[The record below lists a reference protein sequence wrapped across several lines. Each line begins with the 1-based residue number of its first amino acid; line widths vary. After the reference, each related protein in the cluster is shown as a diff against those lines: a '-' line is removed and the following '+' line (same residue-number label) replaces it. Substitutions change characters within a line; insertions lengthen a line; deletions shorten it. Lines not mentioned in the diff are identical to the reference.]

1 MTDRLHTDTLII
13 GAGSAGCVIANRLS
27 ANPEHQVTLV
37 EAGGKDSWHWI
48 HIPVGYLY
56 TMGNPKTDWCYKT
69 TPQQGLN
76 GRSLAYPRGRVLG
89 GCSSING
96 MIYMRG
102 QKDDYASWGEGW
114 SWDDVLPYYKKS
126 ENYHRGP
133 DEYHSDQGE
142 MLVQEQRLKWEV
154 LETFKKVCEESGFVD
169 RPDFNRGDNSG
180 VGYFEV
186 TQKKGVR
193 WSRRA
198 RSCTR

>member
-1 MTDRLHTDTLII
+1 
-13 GAGSAGCVIANRLS
+13 
-27 ANPEHQVTLV
+27 
-37 EAGGKDSWHWI
+37 
-48 HIPVGYLY
+48 
-56 TMGNPKTDWCYKT
+56 
-69 TPQQGLN
+69 
-76 GRSLAYPRGRVLG
+76 
-89 GCSSING
+89 

-114 SWDDVLPYYKKS
+114 SWNDVLPYYKKS

-154 LETFKKVCEESGFVD
+154 LETFKKVCQESGFVD

-186 TQKKGVR
+186 TQKKGSVGL
-193 WSRRA
+193 RRA